1 MKDIDDRGYTLLFSN
16 KEIFRQLVT
25 SFVQEEWVKDLD
37 FSNCELVPG
46 VFISP
51 NYEKTFSDLL
61 YKVKLRDRD
70 FYIVILLEFKSAPAL
85 FVAVQVLGYIM
96 DFYRHLIASEKKK
109 DLRKLPP
116 VFPIMLY
123 NGEKP
128 WTTPLD
134 ISELIEGHEILGD
147 FALHFKCFPIIEYA
161 YAEDLLLRIGNIV
174 ATLFLAEM
182 HYDFERLANQLL
194 ALFDRTEDKQAIS
207 LFLNWLKQ
215 MAIYERIDESHYR
228 EFERIYYERTEVT
241 MLENAIRKEKKQI
254 REQGWKDGKSEGM
267 LEVAKIMLQ
276 NGEPIEKIKLYTG
289 LSEEQIRKLQQELQ
303 SVAVH

>member
-1 MKDIDDRGYTLLFSN
+1 VKDIDDRGYTLLFSN

-51 NYEKTFSDLL
+51 NYEKTFSDLM

-85 FVAVQVLGYIM
+85 FVVVQVLGYIM
-96 DFYRHLIASEKKK
+96 DFYRHLIASEK

-134 ISELIEGHEILGD
+134 ISELIEGHEMLDD

-161 YAEDLLLRIGNIV
+161 YAEELLQRIGNIV
-174 ATLFLAEM
+174 ATLFLAEV
-182 HYDFERLANQLL
+182 HYDFEMLASQLL
-194 ALFDRTEDKQAIS
+194 ALFEHTEDKQAIS

-228 EFERIYYERTEVT
+228 EFERIYYERTEVN
-241 MLENAIRKEKKQI
+241 MLINAIREEKRQI
-254 REQGWKDGKSEGM
+254 REQKG

-276 NGEPIEKIKLYTG
+276 DGEPVEKIKRYTG
-289 LSEEQIRKLQQELQ
+289 LSEEQIRKLQKELQ
-303 SVAVH
+303 LVTVQ

>member
-1 MKDIDDRGYTLLFSN
+1 VKDIDDRGYTWLFSN

-25 SFVQEEWVKDLD
+25 SFVEEEWVKDLD

-51 NYEKTFSDLL
+51 NYEKTFSDLM
-61 YKVKLRDRD
+61 YKVKLRGRD
-70 FYIVILLEFKSAPAL
+70 FYIVILLEFKSAPAP
-85 FVAVQVLGYIM
+85 FVAVQVLGYIL
-96 DFYRHLIASEKKK
+96 DFYRHLIASEK

-123 NGEKP
+123 NGEKS

-147 FALHFKCFPIIEYA
+147 FALHFKCFPIIEYT
-161 YAEDLLLRIGNIV
+161 YAEELLLKIGNIV
-174 ATLFLAEM
+174 ATLFLAEV
-182 HYDFERLANQLL
+182 HYDFDLLANQLL
-194 ALFDRTEDKQAIS
+194 TLFDRTEDKQAIS

-215 MAIYERIDESHYR
+215 MAIYEKIDESHYR
-228 EFERIYYERTEVT
+228 EFERIYYERTEVN

-254 REQGWKDGKSEGM
+254 REQGWVDGKSEGEKEGK
-267 LEVAKIMLQ
+267 LKVAKMMLQ
-276 NGEPIEKIKLYTG
+276 NGEPIEKIRLYTG
-289 LSEEQIRKLQQELQ
+289 LSDEQIRELQ
-303 SVAVH
+303 KELQPH

>member
-1 MKDIDDRGYTLLFSN
+1 MHDIDDRGYKRLFSN

-25 SFVQEEWVKDLD
+25 SFVKEEWVKDLD
-37 FSNCELVPG
+37 FSSCELVPG
-46 VFISP
+46 AFVSK
-51 NYEKTFSDLL
+51 NYEKTFSDLM

-85 FVAVQVLGYIM
+85 FVVVQVLGYIM
-96 DFYRHLIASEKKK
+96 DFYRHLIASEK

-128 WTTPLD
+128 WITPLD
-134 ISELIEGHEILGD
+134 ISELIEGHEILGN
-147 FALHFKCFPIIEYA
+147 FALHFKCLPIIEYA

-174 ATLFLAEM
+174 ATLFLAEV
-182 HYDFERLANQLL
+182 HYDFEKLANQLL
-194 ALFDRTEDKQAIS
+194 ALFERTEDKQAIS

-215 MAIYERIDESHYR
+215 MAVYERIDESHYR
-228 EFERIYYERTEVT
+228 EFERIYYERTEVN
-241 MLENAIRKEKKQI
+241 MLENAIRAEKKQI
-254 REQGWKDGKSEGM
+254 REDGKSEGM

-276 NGEPIEKIKLYTG
+276 DGEPIEKIKRYTG
-289 LSEEQIRKLQQELQ
+289 LSEEQIRKLQKELQ
-303 SVAVH
+303 LVTVQ